1 VKDNDTFRLLD
12 SALAGAIVG
21 GLFSAFAVIL
31 ILHWVSVR
39 V

>member
-1 VKDNDTFRLLD
+1 MKDDDSYRLLD